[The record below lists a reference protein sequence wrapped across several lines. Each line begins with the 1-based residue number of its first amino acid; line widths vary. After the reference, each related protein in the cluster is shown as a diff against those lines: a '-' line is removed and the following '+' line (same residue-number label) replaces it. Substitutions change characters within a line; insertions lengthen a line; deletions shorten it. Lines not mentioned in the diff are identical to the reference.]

1 MRFGARTSGPAH
13 PPVEYGS
20 AGNGAAPAGV
30 KALPIDIC
38 TSKDFYKDRE
48 LWKDP
53 RYFRCNSPEGLEM
66 QRGAI
71 FPATVGSDPPRTAAW
86 GYCERDYP
94 RKAIVSP
101 YGYKT
106 AQAHYEALLAETK
119 KRGGPTKHTY
129 KTVPG
134 ELNGRYAPGPIYE
147 NWYTLMLSVQFP
159 TVLSLL
165 TPEYQTRM
173 VQDAYHQGNTNA
185 AQWPSQ
191 YCWPEGFMRRWY
203 AFSIQFPQTYIVTP
217 DLVQMTAG
225 VADNFVTF
233 FNDTPHSGMDGVFL
247 HDGADVPRWYGE

>member
-1 MRFGARTSGPAH
+1 MRLSVLVAIAGAAFCVSASSQAQQVADPGFKSVGRGAPLTPPLPHMSMPPFGTALTPAQTEQITKEVTNFPWVGPMKLPIPRPGASRGRDEA
-13 PPVEYGS
+13 PNLIEVGS
-20 AGNGAAPAGV
+20 AWNGAAPTGI
-30 KALPIDIC
+30 KPLPIDLF

-71 FPATVGSDPPRTAAW
+71 FPATIGNDPPRTAAW

-101 YGYKT
+101 YGFKT

-119 KRGGPTKHTY
+119 KRGGPTQHTY

-134 ELNGRYAPGPIYE
+134 ELNGRYTPGPIYE
-147 NWYTLMLSVQFP
+147 NWYTLMLGVQFT

-165 TPEYQTRM
+165 TPE
-173 VQDAYHQGNTNA
+173 
-185 AQWPSQ
+185 
-191 YCWPEGFMRRWY
+191 
-203 AFSIQFPQTYIVTP
+203 
-217 DLVQMTAG
+217 
-225 VADNFVTF
+225 
-233 FNDTPHSGMDGVFL
+233 
-247 HDGADVPRWYGE
+247 